1 MNGTINIVP
10 GAVGD
15 EVQKLSQLIE
25 TFQELSDTYM
35 KTNQKLDTWNSP
47 NKVALE
53 KRIEDSRPAFNEA
66 VEVISSYRDV
76 AGKSVALVN
85 EAERQI
91 REKLMIN

>member
-15 EVQKLSQLIE
+15 EVQNLAKEIE
-25 TFQELSDTYM
+25 KFQELSDNYM
-35 KTNQKLDTWNSP
+35 RTNQKLETWNSP

-53 KRIEDSRPAFNEA
+53 QRIEDSKPAFNEA
-66 VEVISSYRDV
+66 VEVITSYKDV

-91 REKLMIN
+91 REKLMA

>member
-15 EVQKLSQLIE
+15 EVQNLAREIE
-25 TFQELSDTYM
+25 KFQELSDNYM
-35 KTNQKLDTWNSP
+35 RTNQKLETWNSP

-53 KRIEDSRPAFNEA
+53 QRIEDSKPAFNEA
-66 VEVISSYRDV
+66 VEVITSYKDV

-91 REKLMIN
+91 REKLMA

>member
-15 EVQKLSQLIE
+15 EVQKLAREIE
-25 TFQELSDTYM
+25 KFQELSDNYM
-35 KTNQKLDTWNSP
+35 RTNQKLETWNSP

-53 KRIEDSRPAFNEA
+53 QRIEDSKPAFNEA
-66 VEVISSYRDV
+66 VEVITSYKDV
-76 AGKSVALVN
+76 AGKSVALVT

-91 REKLMIN
+91 REKLMA